1 VYYYQVHRIASIC
14 TGGKTQ
20 DTTSPEV
27 CARIVTC
34 VCKPDITD
42 TPVCQEASW
51 EYEEYKVEG
60 NCKLLE
66 IHAKIKKVS
75 GGENMEKRMRRILKR
90 IMLWGF
96 SMFIFLFAGY
106 GIPEIKISQIEEA
119 LKYQEEGL
127 RRIKVEGKI
136 YKTKRWYKHIVTEG
150 IGKLIR
156 EKEFSTREKEFI
168 FIRKGN
174 KFYWQFT
181 YLNSVG
187 GVEKG
192 SKGIFIWAPE
202 KRIDI
207 GISPNSSPSVI
218 IHKNEKDFYHVFSE
232 RNIFVP
238 YGFILEALEYKRN
251 LWKVLP
257 DENKNFL
264 VIQKVEKKFDPE
276 RIFTFTL
283 YLDRNKSFSL
293 IKWIY
298 KVEVLN
304 FKKNED
310 IKGRMSE
317 LHWENLQKFDNGVWF
332 PKQGY
337 YVNYL
342 ITKNGNKKLDREIKF
357 EVEKVSI
364 GGEFKD
370 SLFTLEGLNLPP
382 STSVIDEIKGIEYKL
397 GEK

>member
-1 VYYYQVHRIASIC
+1 MKID
-14 TGGKTQ
+14 KW
-20 DTTSPEV
+20 EV
-27 CARIVTC
+27 KKKIVFC
-34 VCKPDITD
+34 V
-42 TPVCQEASW
+42 
-51 EYEEYKVEG
+51 
-60 NCKLLE
+60 
-66 IHAKIKKVS
+66 
-75 GGENMEKRMRRILKR
+75 
-90 IMLWGF
+90 

-119 LKYQEEGL
+119 LKYQEEVL
-127 RRIKVEGKI
+127 SRIKIKGKI
-136 YKTKRWYKHIVTEG
+136 YETKRWPKTVI
-150 IGKLIR
+150 IGNVRKLVR
-156 EKEFSTREKEFI
+156 ENNFSTKKDEII
-168 FIRKGN
+168 FIKKGE
-174 KFYWQFT
+174 KFRFESI
-181 YLNSVG
+181 YLNSAG
-187 GVEKG
+187 MFKKGEK
-192 SKGIFIWAPE
+192 KIFISRPDE
-202 KRIDI
+202 QI
-207 GISPNSSPSVI
+207 GISIPLDSSPSVMI
-218 IHKNEKDFYHVFSE
+218 QEPKKMHSSVPK
-232 RNIFVP
+232 IFNP
-238 YGFILEALEYKRN
+238 YEFILKVLKHNRA
-251 LWKVLP
+251 LWKILP

-264 VIQKVEKKFDPE
+264 VIQKVEKKFAPE

-283 YLDRNKSFSL
+283 YLDRNRSFSL

-382 STSVIDEIKGIEYKL
+382 STEVIDRIEGREYKL